1 MGKNWRGGASGGMVG
16 RGGGRGGGGRG
27 GRGGGSNND
36 IGSCKGHGAI
46 IGTCDAAR
54 ERETS
59 KEMVNLLNQIIESIS
74 PLSESANDGL
84 DESVSASASNGGG
97 SQSIKDMLAQEIAEV
112 KEKKSTATQNV
123 MSVDTKVKGIV
134 MIKVMRKDLC
144 PVELVKAIFER
155 VRSEKAPCSRHVVRV
170 IPLQKVFYTN
180 NNQLSD
186 NIGSIVKAAFPGCEL
201 QKFEKEIE
209 KEVVKDVENDEIENN
224 DHKEDN
230 KDNAEVKELTKN
242 ESDEQKRRERRQKA
256 EAKELIEANKLINII
271 DKKTEVIIGE
281 KRPIE
286 DVKSEVEISVKVDSN
301 EEIQDLKRPCI
312 EQPSSSISTTL
323 ELSAVPVSKTI
334 DVENT
339 SESVK
344 EVVSNMSTMFP
355 PVNYSALYKA
365 RNHTIMTRDT
375 VQATIGKT
383 VPTFFKP
390 NYRKAKVT

>member
-36 IGSCKGHGAI
+36 ISSCKGHGAI

-59 KEMVNLLNQIIESIS
+59 KEMVNLLNQIIESMS
-74 PLSESANDGL
+74 PPGDSANDEL
-84 DESVSASASNGGG
+84 DETVSASASNGGG

-112 KEKKSTATQNV
+112 RQQKSTATQNV

-209 KEVVKDVENDEIENN
+209 KEAVKDVEKDQIE
-224 DHKEDN
+224 K
-230 KDNAEVKELTKN
+230 
-242 ESDEQKRRERRQKA
+242 DEQIEDKTDDA
-256 EAKELIEANKLINII
+256 EKKELIEAIEPANIVGEN
-271 DKKTEVIIGE
+271 TELIIGE
-281 KRPIE
+281 KRSIE
-286 DVKSEVEISVKVDSN
+286 DVKSEVELSVEVDSK
-301 EEIQDLKRPCI
+301 EEKQDMKRPCI
-312 EQPSSSISTTL
+312 EQPSSSSSLSTPL
-323 ELSAVPVSKTI
+323 ESSAAPTSETTDI
-334 DVENT
+334 ENT
-339 SESVK
+339 SEPTTEIKDLVPGISY
-344 EVVSNMSTMFP
+344 P
-355 PVNYSALYKA
+355 PLNYSALYKA
-365 RNHTIMTRDT
+365 RNHTIMTRET
-375 VQATIGKT
+375 VQATIAKT

-390 NYRKAKVT
+390 NFRKAKV